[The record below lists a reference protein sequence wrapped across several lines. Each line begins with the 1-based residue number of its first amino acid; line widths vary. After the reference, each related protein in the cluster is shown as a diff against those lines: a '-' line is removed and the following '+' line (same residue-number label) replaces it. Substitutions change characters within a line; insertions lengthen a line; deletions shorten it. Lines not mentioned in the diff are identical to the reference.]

1 MDDLSPQA
9 FTFLTKVIYQH
20 SRIRLGPDRT
30 AFVSGRLTQ
39 RLRELG
45 CSSYDEYCH
54 LIDSSKN
61 NREIECLVDL
71 ISTNH
76 TQFFR
81 EPEHFSILAKQ
92 SLPSVVPKHI
102 RNRKELRVWCAAAAS
117 GEEAYSLAIVI
128 SEYLRLTAMP
138 WTIVASDISHRMLDH
153 CRLGIYEVAKVQLPH
168 SKLLPHYFL
177 RGVGTRNGFY
187 RVKRELRDHVIVKT
201 INLFQPT
208 YPIQN
213 RQDVIFCRN
222 VMIYFDKESRQLLVD
237 KLFDQMNPGGFLF
250 IGHSE
255 SLLGLHH
262 LFQQIGPSVYQ
273 RPE

>member
-1 MDDLSPQA
+1 MDDLSPQSYA
-9 FTFLTKVIYQH
+9 FLTKVIYQH

-30 AFVSGRLTQ
+30 AFVSGRLTK

-45 CSSYDEYCH
+45 CSSYDEYCN
-54 LIDSSKN
+54 LIDDSQN
-61 NREIECLVDL
+61 NYEIECLVDL

-81 EPEHFSILAKQ
+81 EPEHFSILSKY
-92 SLPSVVPKHI
+92 SLPAVVPKHVQ
-102 RNRKELRVWCAAAAS
+102 NRKELRVWCAAAAS

-128 SEYLRLTAMP
+128 SEYLRHTDLP
-138 WTIVASDISHRMLDH
+138 WTIVASDISHRMLEH
-153 CRLGIYEVAKVQLPH
+153 CRLGIYEVAKVRLPH
-168 SKLLPHYFL
+168 SNLLHQYFL
-177 RGVGTRNGFY
+177 RGIGKRNGFY
-187 RVKRELRDHVIVKT
+187 RVKHELRDHVLVKT

-208 YPIQN
+208 YPIQS

-222 VMIYFDKESRQLLVD
+222 VMIYFDKESRQLLVN
-237 KLFDQMNPGGFLF
+237 KLFEQIHPGGFLF

-262 LFQQIGPSVYQ
+262 SFCQVGPSVYQ
-273 RPE
+273 RPA